1 MKSKKKHKDADI
13 QQNFLIGQ
21 LKQRTVEPTITYVT
35 KRIDLRIMSG
45 NVWYHRELAFVVVF
59 PCSLSV
65 FLSL

>member
-45 NVWYHRELAFVVVF
+45 NV
-59 PCSLSV
+59 
-65 FLSL
+65 